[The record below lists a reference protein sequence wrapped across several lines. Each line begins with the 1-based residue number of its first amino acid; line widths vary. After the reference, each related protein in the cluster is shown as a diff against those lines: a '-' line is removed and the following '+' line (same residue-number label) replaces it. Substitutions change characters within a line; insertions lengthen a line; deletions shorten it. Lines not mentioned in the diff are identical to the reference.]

1 MEIWQ
6 DSKSRNQENLNTQRL
21 NRIKTAASHTG
32 LVLTVLGESNR
43 SGLCKSLLRRKKGH
57 SWDDWCQRRSQPTGH
72 NLSLSVPQEL
82 VYIGVHLKLIQ
93 RSWLCGHRPPRRPEK
108 MGVELGL

>member
-21 NRIKTAASHTG
+21 NRRKTAASHTG

-43 SGLCKSLLRRKKGH
+43 SGLCKSLLRRNTGH
-57 SWDDWCQRRSQPTGH
+57 SGDDWCPRQSQPTG
-72 NLSLSVPQEL
+72 NNFSFYVPQEPL
-82 VYIGVHLKLIQ
+82 YIGVQ
-93 RSWLCGHRPPRRPEK
+93 PETDTK
-108 MGVELGL
+108 ELAVWA